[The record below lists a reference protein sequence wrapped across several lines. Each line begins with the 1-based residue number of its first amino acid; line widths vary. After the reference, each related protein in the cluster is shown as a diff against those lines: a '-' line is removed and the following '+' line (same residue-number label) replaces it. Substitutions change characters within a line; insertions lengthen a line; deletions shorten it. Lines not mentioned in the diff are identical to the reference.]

1 MHTRKLVKA
10 GVASHTIALPKE
22 WLTRNNLAKGSS
34 VFVYERSPSELIITP
49 TLDATVR
56 PQNDITITVDGKKL
70 DTLQRELTAAY
81 LNNYG
86 SIELTGKSLPSI
98 IKDVRAMLHDFVAI
112 EITEQTGT
120 RLVAKD
126 LLNVEE
132 IAVDKTIRRMDMM
145 LRSLLTDVIADN
157 TTGEN
162 ARLRDQDINRSFFLV
177 YRLLKRSVEDHA
189 LAQRLQLSGPRLLA
203 TWAMIHHVENIA
215 DIAAQLSDL
224 LNNLKK
230 PARAEARQRIEAA
243 YAYYCDA
250 MKAYFNTDR
259 PLADAIA
266 ARRPT
271 LVDEHKKLVGRHP
284 DLATVEFMTSMNTMA
299 SLVADIARV
308 VIDEQGHQEF
318 SRQPARDR

>member
-10 GVASHTIALPKE
+10 GAASHTIALPKD
-22 WLTRNNLAKGSS
+22 WLLRNNLAKGSS
-34 VFVYERSPSELIITP
+34 VFVYERSPHELIITP
-49 TLDATVR
+49 TVDAAAV
-56 PQNDITITVDGKKL
+56 PQKDISINVDGKKL
-70 DTLQRELTAAY
+70 DTIQRELTSAY

-98 IKDVRAMLHDFVAI
+98 TKEVRAMLHDFVAI

-145 LRSLLTDVIADN
+145 LRSLLTDVLQDN

-162 ARLRDQDINRSFFLV
+162 ARLRDQDINRSFFLL
-177 YRLLKRSVEDHA
+177 YRLIKRSVEDHA

-215 DIAAQLSDL
+215 DIAAQLHDL
-224 LNNLKK
+224 VNNLKK
-230 PARAEARQRIEAA
+230 PAKAEARQRIEAA
-243 YAYYCDA
+243 YTYYCDA
-250 MKAYFNTDR
+250 MKSYFNTDR
-259 PLADAIA
+259 SLADAIA
-266 ARRPT
+266 ARRLS
-271 LVDEHKKLVGRHP
+271 LVEEHKRLVGRHP

-299 SLVADIARV
+299 SLVSDIARV
-308 VIDEQGHQEF
+308 VIDETA
-318 SRQPARDR
+318 PPVK